1 MELDELSRTLGRVE
15 ERLVHLQCSYENFQK
30 EVDRKLETIEA
41 TINYH
46 KGVVAVIA
54 GVISIIISLVVA
66 WITKIKS

>member
-15 ERLVHLQCSYENFQK
+15 ERIVHLQRSYEDFK
-30 EVDRKLETIEA
+30 DEVEHKLDNIEA